1 VQAARPLAHANI
13 APPLLFGQALA
24 AAVCGHFSWRAFAIA
39 HAYGVLAQLFIV
51 FSNDVADW
59 QSDAGNRTF
68 NLYSG
73 GSRVIPEGK
82 LTPRQVAFA
91 ALLASVALSGLA
103 AYVGFGLEQP
113 LMFFFAAATV
123 GLVWAYNFP
132 PLRLSYRGR
141 GELLQALGVGVV
153 LPAAGFYAQCGALAP
168 LPWPA
173 LIPAFMLGWAGNLLT
188 SLPDYPSD
196 RVTAKN
202 TFAVRKGPL
211 SARRS
216 ALFAIG
222 VAACA
227 APLIV
232 PRAHPAIHVA
242 LCAAPIGCVLAAA
255 RLLQTADAEQRE
267 ACRRFVTLA
276 GAAANLALAGWT
288 VALFLLR

>member
-1 VQAARPLAHANI
+1 MHV
-13 APPLLFGQALA
+13 
-24 AAVCGHFSWRAFAIA
+24 
-39 HAYGVLAQLFIV
+39 YGVLAQLFIV

-59 QSDAGNRTF
+59 QSDVTNRTY

-82 LTPRQVAFA
+82 LSPRKLAFGALVAS
-91 ALLASVALSGLA
+91 LALSGLA
-103 AYVGFGLEQP
+103 AYVGFALEQP

-132 PLRLSYRGR
+132 PLRLSYRGH
-141 GELLQALGVGVV
+141 GELLQAVGVGVV
-153 LPAAGFYAQCGALAP
+153 LPAAGFYVQCGALGP

-173 LIPAFMLGWAGNLLT
+173 LAPSFLLGWAGNLLT

-196 RVTAKN
+196 RATGKKS
-202 TFAVRKGPL
+202 FAVRRSPL
-211 SARRS
+211 AARRS

-222 VAACA
+222 IAACA

-242 LCAAPIGCVLAAA
+242 LCAPAIACVIAAA
-255 RLLQTADAEQRE
+255 RLLTIADAEQRE
-267 ACRRFVTLA
+267 VCRRFITLA
-276 GAAANLALAGWT
+276 ATGANLALVGWT
-288 VALFLLR
+288 IALFARA

>member
-1 VQAARPLAHANI
+1 
-13 APPLLFGQALA
+13 
-24 AAVCGHFSWRAFAIA
+24 
-39 HAYGVLAQLFIV
+39 VLAQLFIV

-59 QSDAGNRTF
+59 QADAGNRTY

-82 LTPRQVAFA
+82 LTLRQLAFA
-91 ALLASVALSGLA
+91 ALIASVLLSGLA
-103 AYVGFGLEQP
+103 AYVGFGLKQP

-132 PLRLSYRGR
+132 PVRLSYRGY

-153 LPAAGFYAQCGALAP
+153 LPAAGFYVQCGSLAP

-173 LIPAFMLGWAGNLLT
+173 LFPPFLLGWAGNLLT

-196 RVTAKN
+196 RRTGKR
-202 TFAVRKGPL
+202 TLAVRRNPL
-211 SARRS
+211 AARRS

-222 VAACA
+222 IAACA

-232 PRAHPAIHVA
+232 PRAHPAIHLA
-242 LCAAPIGCVLAAA
+242 LCAPPIACVLAAA
-255 RLLQTADAEQRE
+255 RLLGVAEAEQRE
-267 ACRRFVTLA
+267 ACRRFITLA
-276 GAAANLALAGWT
+276 ATGANLGLVGWT
-288 VALFLLR
+288 IALFSKA